1 MPARRC
7 PKCNEPGRLLDD
19 SSKDAIVY
27 YYRCD
32 ACRHVW
38 SQRKQDPNAPPT
50 SVTKTPQP
58 KQ

>member
-1 MPARRC
+1 
-7 PKCNEPGRLLDD
+7 LLDD